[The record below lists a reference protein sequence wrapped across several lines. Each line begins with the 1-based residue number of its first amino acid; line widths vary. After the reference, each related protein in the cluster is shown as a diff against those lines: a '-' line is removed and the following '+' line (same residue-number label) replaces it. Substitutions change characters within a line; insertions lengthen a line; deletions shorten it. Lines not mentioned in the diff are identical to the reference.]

1 MTTNAMSQGWTPDMA
16 QTPPA
21 SWGGQPGL
29 AGPQSEPPVPEV
41 KEATANEKF
50 AAMPGSDLVVPPYA
64 LEPWKALRIMGALMP
79 IVGGSDE
86 LDMNA
91 ETFNGISLVLR
102 EVTELAAKDKAA
114 LQAFLGTDLQKIFEY
129 TVSYAAAVGELYGSK
144 S

>member
-1 MTTNAMSQGWTPDMA
+1 MTTNAMPQDWNPNTA
-16 QTPPA
+16 QFPPNP
-21 SWGGQPGL
+21 WGGQAGPGV
-29 AGPQSEPPVPEV
+29 PQSEPPAPEA
-41 KEATANEKF
+41 KEETANEKF
-50 AAMPGSDLVVPPYA
+50 AAMPGFDLVIPPYA

-79 IVGGSDE
+79 IVGDADE

-114 LQAFLGTDLQKIFEY
+114 LRAFLGTDLQKIFEY

>member
-1 MTTNAMSQGWTPDMA
+1 
-16 QTPPA
+16 
-21 SWGGQPGL
+21 
-29 AGPQSEPPVPEV
+29 
-41 KEATANEKF
+41 
-50 AAMPGSDLVVPPYA
+50 MPGSDLVVPPYA

>member
-1 MTTNAMSQGWTPDMA
+1 MTTNAMSQGWGPDTA
-16 QTPPA
+16 QMPQVP
-21 SWGGQPGL
+21 WGDQPGP
-29 AGPQSEPPVPEV
+29 AGQQSGAPAPEG

-50 AAMPGSDLVVPPYA
+50 AALPGADLVIPPYA

>member
-1 MTTNAMSQGWTPDMA
+1 MTTNAMPQDWNPNTA
-16 QTPPA
+16 QFPPA
-21 SWGGQPGL
+21 PWGGQSGPTV
-29 AGPQSEPPVPEV
+29 PQSEPPAPEP

-50 AAMPGSDLVVPPYA
+50 AAMPGSDLVIPPYA

-79 IVGGSDE
+79 IVGSSDE
-86 LDMNA
+86 LDMDA

>member
-1 MTTNAMSQGWTPDMA
+1 MTTNAMQQGWTPDMA
-16 QTPPA
+16 QTPQAP
-21 SWGGQPGL
+21 WGGQPGL
-29 AGPQSEPPVPEV
+29 AGPQSEPPAHEV

-50 AAMPGSDLVVPPYA
+50 AAMPGSDLVVAPYA

-102 EVTELAAKDKAA
+102 EVTDLAAKDKAA